1 MTQSQNQSER
11 AQSDQALFITCPV
24 CAEELE
30 VPAEEWAAFDIGDVL
45 VCEDCGAELEIES
58 LDPPEFSLLGLLTEC
73 PNCSGEVELSE
84 DELEEGKVITCP
96 RCQAKFEIELE
107 PVTESDTESE
117 GERGAQA

>member
-1 MTQSQNQSER
+1 MTQSQDQSDQ

-30 VPAEEWAAFDIGDVL
+30 VPAEEWAAFDTGDVL

-96 RCQAKFEIELE
+96 HCQAKFEIELE
-107 PVTESDTESE
+107 PVTDGKSE
-117 GERGAQA
+117 GESGAQA

>member
-1 MTQSQNQSER
+1 MTQSQSNQAE
-11 AQSDQALFITCPV
+11 SDQALFITCPV

-96 RCQAKFEIELE
+96 HCQAKFEIELE
-107 PVTESDTESE
+107 TVEDSESDS
-117 GERGAQA
+117 GPSAQA

>member
-1 MTQSQNQSER
+1 VTQSQSDQDQSE
-11 AQSDQALFITCPV
+11 QALFITCPV
-24 CAEELE
+24 CADELE
-30 VPAEEWAAFDIGDVL
+30 VPAEEWAAFDVGDVL

-96 RCQAKFEIELE
+96 HCQAKFEIELE
-107 PVTESDTESE
+107 PANETDSESE
-117 GERGAQA
+117 ARDQA